1 MGKGRETEMGPNDG
15 SAVPASIQ
23 VGEDDEED
31 AARERAPLTP
41 QGEAGGGP
49 KRRWSPVTR
58 NDRRTAE
65 IASVDAS
72 SLPDPR
78 KTRKAKVLMV
88 LLMIAP
94 GLDLLMFVPQQDT
107 SSLVTPEVERSM
119 ARFGRLGAST
129 ITFLIGAWAY
139 FVMRKWHHA
148 AARHIQV
155 ASAMFA
161 LLPEFMAIC
170 IVLDVGKLAYPA
182 VATLNVVLLL
192 MLIRLVSMG
201 LVLSIALSSG
211 SKRGLVGKK
220 GLPDML
226 RTLITLESAED
237 ASFSAIAVDAG
248 APPRPLSVALLEQLI
263 VFLAPRKRGAVR
275 EGAGLAR
282 SSILPLLAFW
292 FVAALGFS
300 FAEYQRMYGS
310 QEALL
315 SAEFARKLYDAPAEH
330 NEAQRA
336 FAQREKTSLE
346 LFTPVHFK
354 PLAAKPPPVTT
365 YAVVLSGLRLDVAN
379 KILRPVFSAASNNMC
394 SLDGSRC
401 DVLRMR
407 AELPTNSL
415 PNWLALHTG
424 ATPAAHGLLGNRAPA
439 ETPMDS
445 IAAVAAAHGVHMGA
459 SGAPWFVN
467 PIKGHLPL
475 LDGDGRVSSSDDA
488 THETSASKSTEALD

>member
-1 MGKGRETEMGPNDG
+1 MGKGRETEMGPDDG
-15 SAVPASIQ
+15 GGVPASIQ
-23 VGEDDEED
+23 VGEDGEDMD
-31 AARERAPLTP
+31 AARERTPLTP
-41 QGEAGGGP
+41 KGDAGDGA
-49 KRRWSPVTR
+49 KRRWSPITR

-119 ARFGRLGAST
+119 ARFGRLGATT
-129 ITFLIGAWAY
+129 ITFVIGAWAY
-139 FVMRKWHHA
+139 YVMRKWHHA

-182 VATLNVVLLL
+182 VATLNIVLLL

-201 LVLSIALSSG
+201 LVLSIALSTG
-211 SKRGLVGKK
+211 SKRGLVGRK

-310 QEALL
+310 HRPETLTRTLSLPPTLTPTPTQTPTQTRYGSQEALL
-315 SAEFARKLYDAPAEH
+315 SAEFAEKLYNAPAAH

-336 FAQREKTSLE
+336 YAEREK
-346 LFTPVHFK
+346 
-354 PLAAKPPPVTT
+354 
-365 YAVVLSGLRLDVAN
+365 
-379 KILRPVFSAASNNMC
+379 
-394 SLDGSRC
+394 
-401 DVLRMR
+401 
-407 AELPTNSL
+407 
-415 PNWLALHTG
+415 
-424 ATPAAHGLLGNRAPA
+424 AP
-439 ETPMDS
+439 
-445 IAAVAAAHGVHMGA
+445 
-459 SGAPWFVN
+459 
-467 PIKGHLPL
+467 
-475 LDGDGRVSSSDDA
+475 
-488 THETSASKSTEALD
+488 